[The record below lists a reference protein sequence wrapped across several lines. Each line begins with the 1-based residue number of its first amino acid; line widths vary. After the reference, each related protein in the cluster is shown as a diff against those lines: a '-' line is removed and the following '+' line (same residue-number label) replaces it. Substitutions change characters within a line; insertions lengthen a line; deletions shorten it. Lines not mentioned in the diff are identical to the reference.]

1 MLFSFLV
8 VGLIACVGAF
18 RRQPFAY
25 GAYALLGLAVPLS
38 DPVVPQPLSSFPRY
52 EVVLF
57 PLFIWGAGF
66 LVRRRMTT
74 AGIAAMAVLLGLFTA
89 EFATW
94 RWVG

>member
-8 VGLIACVGAF
+8 VGLIACVGVFATL
-18 RRQPFAY
+18 PFAY
-25 GAYALLGLAVPLS
+25 GAYALLGLALPLS

-52 EVVLF
+52 ELVLF
-57 PLFIWGAGF
+57 PLFIWLARV

-74 AGIAAMAVLLGLFTA
+74 VGIAAMAVLLGMFTA